1 MNTHT
6 HTIKVL
12 KSENKT
18 LEKQRGEIIIGF
30 KKQLKLTDV
39 FKRQKM
45 HIEATKMLS
54 FIEED
59 FVKALGWGNS

>member
-6 HTIKVL
+6 HKIKVL

-30 KKQLKLTDV
+30 KKQLKLTC
-39 FKRQKM
+39 F
-45 HIEATKMLS
+45 
-54 FIEED
+54 
-59 FVKALGWGNS
+59 